1 MLTPEREATNRISLI
16 RLIPSLINSLI
27 NSLIHSLAS
36 LKVAPLSA
44 FPARGQPLSLA

>member
-27 NSLIHSLAS
+27 HSLAS
-36 LKVAPLSA
+36 LKIAPLSA

>member
-27 NSLIHSLAS
+27 NSLIHSLIHSLAS

-44 FPARGQPLSLA
+44 FPARG

>member
-16 RLIPSLINSLI
+16 RLIPG
-27 NSLIHSLAS
+27 LIHSLAS